1 MNTYESDEEL
11 AFRTR
16 AKSWLVDHLPAG
28 WENGDKQ
35 EPTDADE
42 RLEFRLAWHKKL
54 YQGGWLGLTW
64 PKEWGGQGLNQTYQ
78 LIFNEELALH
88 ETPPM
93 ASWVGIELL
102 GPTLLEFGST
112 KQKLDYLPGVLSGQ
126 DIWCQG
132 FSEPDAGSD
141 LFSIKGTATK
151 IEGGWRLDGRKKWT
165 SWAQYSKYC
174 LVLMRTGSENARDKA
189 LSTFIMPMDAVG
201 LTVVE
206 TKMIDGDKEENEL
219 IMDGVVLPHDALVG
233 SLNAGAQVVMRNM
246 AFARGIGTIERTL
259 ILEMILKKLRRSAKV
274 LPSLYAPAYDRGDIR
289 SRLANLHSR
298 IQALK
303 FMGYRKVSE
312 MEEGGAKGPVA
323 SVEKLVW
330 AETNQALS
338 RLAMDIIGPGGLLET
353 TDLGDGTWPGY
364 WLKEFF
370 RSRGGAIEGGSNEIQ
385 KNTIAKRVLNV
396 FAA

>member
-1 MNTYESDEEL
+1 MDAYENEQQRT
-11 AFRTR
+11 FRDR
-16 AKSWLVDHLPAG
+16 ARSWLKSNLPAG
-28 WENGDKQ
+28 WEKGSKQ

-42 RLEFRLAWHKKL
+42 RLAFRLDWHKKL

-64 PKEWGGQGLNQTYQ
+64 PVEWGGQGLGQTYQ
-78 LIFNEELALH
+78 LIFNEELARH

-93 ASWVGIELL
+93 ASWVGVELL
-102 GPTLLEFGST
+102 GPTLIEFGTT
-112 KQKLDYLPGVLSGQ
+112 KQKQDYLPGVLSGD

-141 LFSIKGTATK
+141 LFAIKGTARK

-174 LVLMRTGSENARDKA
+174 LVLMRTGSEKARDKA
-189 LSTFIMPMDAVG
+189 LSTFIMPMDTPG

-206 TKMIDGDKEENEL
+206 TRMIDGDKEENEL
-219 IMDGVVLPHDALVG
+219 IMENVILPHDALVG
-233 SLNAGAQVVMRNM
+233 PLNGGARVVMRNM
-246 AFARGIGTIERTL
+246 SFARGIGTIERTL
-259 ILEMILKKLRRSAKV
+259 ILEMILKKLRRSAKI
-274 LPSLYAPAYDRGDIR
+274 LPTPEAPAYARGEIR
-289 SRLANLHSR
+289 SRLVNLHSR

-303 FMGYRKVSE
+303 YMGYRKVSE

-338 RLAMDIIGPGGLLET
+338 RLAMDVIGAGGLLECH
-353 TDLGDGTWPGY
+353 DLGDGTWPGY

-396 FAA
+396 YAA